1 MSQWLVHKYYI
12 CTYIFRFLHYVVV
25 KIITVC
31 CVMLI
36 ASTIV
41 LSDQLQFDSYIMTDK
56 VKNSLNNCAHA
67 AENSIL

>member
-25 KIITVC
+25 KIITVLLC
-31 CVMLI
+31 YADCH
-36 ASTIV
+36 TIV